1 MFVTLHSQVGTWTGE
16 DGYTETRTII
26 PPIEQE
32 GSESMRGKHFIVLTA
47 LVCMPSTFMNWILEH
62 NK

>member
-47 LVCMPSTFMNWILEH
+47 LVCIKHLLL
-62 NK
+62 